1 LKTYFGFILVCVEAV
16 QYIVDTNPTK
26 IGGLW
31 NFPQVVTDET
41 GPRCTGA
48 DSLDNVYMDNVIAE
62 LDK

>member
-1 LKTYFGFILVCVEAV
+1 MCVEAV